1 MYCLAIIKPLTE
13 VAAKEK
19 QEEIILFLLE
29 NRMQFSVGVEYA
41 FHSLFYMVDLPEG
54 KTVGIRQIAELN
66 AVSETYLSK
75 AFSKLRKGGIV
86 RSIPGVKGGYELA
99 KSADDI
105 SFWAIIEAIEGPS
118 FFFQCA
124 EIRKKNI
131 FVDDPSVFT
140 NKSPCLIK
148 VVIQEAEELFRDRLR
163 SKSLRW
169 LYDQV
174 HKDFPEDKKNAI
186 GDWIKA
192 I

>member
-1 MYCLAIIKPLTE
+1 
-13 VAAKEK
+13 
-19 QEEIILFLLE
+19 
-29 NRMQFSVGVEYA
+29 MQFSIGVEYA
-41 FHSLFYMVDLPEG
+41 FHSLFYMVDIPER

-66 AVSETYLSK
+66 GITESYLSK
-75 AFSKLRKGGIV
+75 VFAKLRKAGIV
-86 RSIPGVKGGYELA
+86 RSITGVKGGYELA
-99 KSADDI
+99 RRSEDV
-105 SFWAIIEAIEGPS
+105 SFWDIIEAIEGPS

-140 NKSPCLIK
+140 DKCPCLIK

-163 SKSLRW
+163 TKSLRW

-174 HKDFPEDKKNAI
+174 EKDFPDGKKKVIAE
-186 GDWIKA
+186 WIKT